1 MTTIRYHLFIV
12 DDEPTIRDGIALAL
26 GDDYRITAF
35 ANAEDA
41 LADLEKAAP
50 DLVLLDIG
58 LPGMNGIE
66 ALANIKRRNPHI
78 LVIMITAYEDLD
90 GVIKSMK
97 LGAHDYVVKPLQMDQ
112 LELTIANALETIRLR
127 KEVQSLQA
135 RCLSE
140 NMPLFIGESN
150 AIQGVM
156 DLIKRVS
163 RSADTP
169 ILIEGETG
177 TGKELMASA
186 IHYHSPLFKGP
197 FVAVNCAAIPK
208 ELVESEL
215 FGYRGGAFSGA
226 RESGKTGLVETAH
239 NGTLFLDEI
248 GDLSPESQAKLLR
261 FLESGAFYRVGETK
275 PTQVSVRIVS
285 ATNRDLARMMADG
298 LFRQD
303 LYFRLGVIK
312 IQVPSLKDRPDD
324 ILPLA
329 KHYLAHFNTK
339 FRTAFR
345 GFSPEAEQALRR
357 HPWTGN
363 VRELKNMTE
372 KAALT
377 GRHEYLTPQ
386 DLGMDHS
393 HDANTCDPATW
404 LQILPSLPPEGMNLP
419 QTLEQIERHFI
430 LQALQRSQENESQ
443 AARLLELNHHTFRYR
458 HRKLVS

>member
-1 MTTIRYHLFIV
+1 MTKISYHLLVV
-12 DDEPTIRDGIALAL
+12 DDEPTIREGIKLAL
-26 GDDYRITAF
+26 GDDYRVTGF

-41 LADLEKAAP
+41 LASLEKASP

-66 ALANIKRRNPHI
+66 ALAQIKHFNPHI
-78 LVIMITAYEDLD
+78 LVIMITAYEDFD
-90 GVIKSMK
+90 SVIRSMK

-112 LELTIANALETIRLR
+112 LELTIGNALETIQLR
-127 KEVQSLQA
+127 KEVQALQA
-135 RCLSE
+135 RCLKE

-150 AIQGVM
+150 AIQEVM
-156 DLIKRVS
+156 DLIQRVA

-215 FGYRGGAFSGA
+215 FGYRRGAFSGA

-248 GDLSPESQAKLLR
+248 GDLGPEAQAKLLR
-261 FLESGAFYRVGETK
+261 FLESGVFYRVGETK
-275 PTQVSVRIVS
+275 STRVAVRIVS
-285 ATNRDLARMMADG
+285 ATNRNLSRMMADD
-298 LFRQD
+298 LFRRD

-312 IQVPSLKDRPDD
+312 IQAPSLKERPED

-329 KHYLAHFNTK
+329 KHYLAHFNSK
-339 FRTAFR
+339 FKTSFS
-345 GFSPEAEQALRR
+345 GFTPEAKQALR
-357 HPWTGN
+357 HHQWTGN
-363 VRELKNMTE
+363 VRELKNLIE
-372 KAALT
+372 KATLT
-377 GRHEYLTPQ
+377 GRRPELTPQ
-386 DLGMDHS
+386 DLGLENATDS
-393 HDANTCDPATW
+393 AACDPQTW
-404 LQILPSLPPEGMNLP
+404 LQGLPSLPPTGMDF
-419 QTLEQIERHFI
+419 QKTLEQIERHFFE
-430 LQALQRSQENESQ
+430 QALQLSQANESQ
-443 AARLLELNHHTFRYR
+443 AARLLGLNHHTFRYR
-458 HRKLVS
+458 HRKLSK

>member
-26 GDDYRITAF
+26 GEDYRITGF

-41 LADLEKAAP
+41 LADLENASP

-66 ALANIKRRNPHI
+66 ALARIKRCDPHI

-112 LELTIANALETIRLR
+112 LELTITNALETIRLR
-127 KEVQSLQA
+127 KEVQTLQA

-156 DLIKRVS
+156 DLIQRVS

-177 TGKELMASA
+177 TGKELLASA

-226 RESGKTGLVETAH
+226 RESGKSGLVETAH

-329 KHYLAHFNTK
+329 KHYLTHFNTK

-386 DLGMDHS
+386 DLGLEHP

-404 LQILPSLPPEGMNLP
+404 LQTLPSLPPEGMDLP
-419 QTLEQIERHFI
+419 QTLEQIERHFV
-430 LQALQRSQENESQ
+430 LQALQHSQNNESQ
-443 AARLLELNHHTFRYR
+443 AARLLTLNHHTFRYR
-458 HRKLVS
+458 HRKLVP